1 MSSAEATG
9 GLLAQFSDDLARAVE
24 AAGQAVV
31 GVKARRRVPADG
43 VTPAT
48 IGSAEN
54 VRVGHF
60 VLALGRSGPGAP
72 SASSGIVSAV
82 GGPWR
87 SRRGASI
94 EGYFHADLALYPGNS
109 GGPLADAR
117 GRVVGINSMVVPPR
131 LALAVPSAAVARF
144 LAPGGR
150 ARLGVRTQRVAL
162 PPPLAR
168 RLGLPHEY
176 ALMIVEVMPDEPA
189 AAAGLLP
196 GDVLLAADD
205 TPLDSPS
212 ALAARLEASA
222 GAAVRL

>member
-94 EGYFHADLALYPGNS
+94 EGYLRTDLTLYPGFS
-109 GGPLADAR
+109 GGPLVDAG
-117 GRVVGINSMVVPPR
+117 GRVVGINTSLFAQGHGM
-131 LALAVPSAAVARF
+131 
-144 LAPGGR
+144 
-150 ARLGVRTQRVAL
+150 AL
-162 PPPLAR
+162 PLTTVR
-168 RLGLPHEY
+168 RG
-176 ALMIVEVMPDEPA
+176 
-189 AAAGLLP
+189 
-196 GDVLLAADD
+196 
-205 TPLDSPS
+205 
-212 ALAARLEASA
+212 A
-222 GAAVRL
+222 GA